1 MNRVNSSVSNIGWR
15 LRLATG
21 DQTGQAS
28 TEYAL
33 VLLGAAAVALLVTGW
48 ATHTD
53 KIGHLLDAVLD
64 QVLRRAR

>member
-1 MNRVNSSVSNIGWR
+1 MSRVPTSLSRIPRR
-15 LRLATG
+15 LCLAAG
-21 DQTGQAS
+21 EQAGQAS

-53 KIGHLLDAVLD
+53 RIGHLLDTVLD

>member
-15 LRLATG
+15 LRLANG

-53 KIGHLLDAVLD
+53 KIRHLLDAVLD